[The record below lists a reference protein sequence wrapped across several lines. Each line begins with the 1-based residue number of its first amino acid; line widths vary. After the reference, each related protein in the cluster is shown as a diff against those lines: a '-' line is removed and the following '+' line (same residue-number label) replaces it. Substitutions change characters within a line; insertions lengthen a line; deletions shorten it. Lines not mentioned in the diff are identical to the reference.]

1 MYSLYC
7 ERTIRNGNTVIRLA
21 NAAPAPKATNNA
33 GNAQHINV
41 DDDANKDKKLA
52 DLSFILYILR
62 TFIPVAFCPFA
73 RIFFL
78 MSLKSISTPFE

>member
-7 ERTIRNGNTVIRLA
+7 ERTISNGNTVIRLA

-41 DDDANKDKKLA
+41 DDDA
-52 DLSFILYILR
+52 FII
-62 TFIPVAFCPFA
+62 TSQFH
-73 RIFFL
+73 
-78 MSLKSISTPFE
+78 SSTHRYYYVDTNY

>member
-1 MYSLYC
+1 MYSLYWD
-7 ERTIRNGNTVIRLA
+7 RVIKKGNTVIKLA
-21 NAAPAPKATNNA
+21 KDAPAPTTTNNA

-41 DDDANKDKKLA
+41 DDDANNDKKLA

-62 TFIPVAFCPFA
+62 TLMPVAFCPFA

-78 MSLKSISTPFE
+78 MSSKSISTSFE

>member
-1 MYSLYC
+1 MQIKLRDLYC

-41 DDDANKDKKLA
+41 DDEANKDKSWPTYR
-52 DLSFILYILR
+52 SF
-62 TFIPVAFCPFA
+62 FI
-73 RIFFL
+73 
-78 MSLKSISTPFE
+78 S